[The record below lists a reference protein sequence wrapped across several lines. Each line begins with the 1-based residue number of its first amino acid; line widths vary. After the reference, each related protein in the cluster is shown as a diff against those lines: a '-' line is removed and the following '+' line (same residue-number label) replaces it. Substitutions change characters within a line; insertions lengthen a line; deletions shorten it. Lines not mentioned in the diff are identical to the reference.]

1 MQSFTKTHWHLF
13 TFLSKYCRY
22 NTEHQSINQSIN
34 QPISPFPLRFSLTVW
49 TALRTCQSSVTSSC
63 TTWIFLELSCRLRA
77 PSRSTDKHP
86 ANTVKPC
93 LSRFS
98 ARLCPKPLSHPTA
111 ERKRTYRS
119 NSSNETFLWLV
130 RKVPKFNN
138 LSQHINIKSF
148 QVY

>member
-1 MQSFTKTHWHLF
+1 MWARICHLSSDLRVLVQSFTKTHWHLF

-98 ARLCPKPLSHPTA
+98 ARLCPKPLSHPTTK
-111 ERKRTYRS
+111 RKRT
-119 NSSNETFLWLV
+119 
-130 RKVPKFNN
+130 
-138 LSQHINIKSF
+138 
-148 QVY
+148 